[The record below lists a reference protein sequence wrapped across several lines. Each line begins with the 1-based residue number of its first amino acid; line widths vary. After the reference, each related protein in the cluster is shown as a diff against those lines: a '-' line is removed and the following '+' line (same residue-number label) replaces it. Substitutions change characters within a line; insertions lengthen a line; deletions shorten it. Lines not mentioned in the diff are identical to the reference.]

1 MSKRSDLINLG
12 DPLPLSYKPVRQRPI
27 PNQNQNQNQ
36 NQNHQQQQ
44 QEHRQVSNPI
54 PIHNTNMNTS
64 VSYNTSLRSF
74 TSGNRPYIR
83 SNLTTKERVRNKLR
97 QLIHEVN
104 EIEQINEIQ
113 LLELE
118 ERLNGLF
125 ELLHQDNGKQLEIL
139 EQEVNDE
146 DEMITEFE
154 NARSSLQKLK
164 QLNKMN
170 YNFINNWKYWFII
183 GLVISVVFFLL
194 SSLIMADFK
203 YQYCYYFC

>member
-36 NQNHQQQQ
+36 DHQQQQ
-44 QEHRQVSNPI
+44 QHRQVSNPI
-54 PIHNTNMNTS
+54 PIHKTNMNTL
-64 VSYNTSLRSF
+64 VSYDTGLRLF

-83 SNLTTKERVRNKLR
+83 SNFTTKERVRNKLR

-183 GLVISVVFFLL
+183 GLVISVVLFLL
-194 SSLIMADFK
+194 SSFIMADFK

>member
-1 MSKRSDLINLG
+1 M
-12 DPLPLSYKPVRQRPI
+12 
-27 PNQNQNQNQ
+27 
-36 NQNHQQQQ
+36 
-44 QEHRQVSNPI
+44 
-54 PIHNTNMNTS
+54 
-64 VSYNTSLRSF
+64 
-74 TSGNRPYIR
+74 
-83 SNLTTKERVRNKLR
+83 
-97 QLIHEVN
+97 
-104 EIEQINEIQ
+104 
-113 LLELE
+113 
-118 ERLNGLF
+118 
-125 ELLHQDNGKQLEIL
+125 EIL

-183 GLVISVVFFLL
+183 GLVISVVLFLL

>member
-1 MSKRSDLINLG
+1 
-12 DPLPLSYKPVRQRPI
+12 
-27 PNQNQNQNQ
+27 
-36 NQNHQQQQ
+36 
-44 QEHRQVSNPI
+44 
-54 PIHNTNMNTS
+54 MNTL
-64 VSYNTSLRSF
+64 VSYNTSLRLF

-183 GLVISVVFFLL
+183 GLVISVVFF
-194 SSLIMADFK
+194 
-203 YQYCYYFC
+203 Y

>member
-36 NQNHQQQQ
+36 QQQ
-44 QEHRQVSNPI
+44 QEQRQVSNPI
-54 PIHNTNMNTS
+54 PIQNTNMNPL
-64 VSYNTSLRSF
+64 VPYNTGLRLF

-183 GLVISVVFFLL
+183 GLVISVVLFLL

>member
-36 NQNHQQQQ
+36 DHQQQQ
-44 QEHRQVSNPI
+44 QHRQVSNPI
-54 PIHNTNMNTS
+54 PIHKTNMNTL
-64 VSYNTSLRSF
+64 VSYDTGLRLF

-83 SNLTTKERVRNKLR
+83 SNFTTKERVRNKLR

-183 GLVISVVFFLL
+183 GLVISVVLFLL

>member
-27 PNQNQNQNQ
+27 PNQNHNQNQ
-36 NQNHQQQQ
+36 DHQQQQ
-44 QEHRQVSNPI
+44 QHRQVSNPI
-54 PIHNTNMNTS
+54 PIHNTNMNTL
-64 VSYNTSLRSF
+64 VSYNTSLRLF

>member
-36 NQNHQQQQ
+36 DHQQQQ
-44 QEHRQVSNPI
+44 QHRQVSNPI
-54 PIHNTNMNTS
+54 PIHKTNMNTL
-64 VSYNTSLRSF
+64 VSYDTGLRLF

-183 GLVISVVFFLL
+183 GLVISVVLFLL

>member
-27 PNQNQNQNQ
+27 PNQNQD
-36 NQNHQQQQ
+36 HQQQ

-54 PIHNTNMNTS
+54 PIHKTNMNTL
-64 VSYNTSLRSF
+64 VSYNTGLRLF

-183 GLVISVVFFLL
+183 GLVISVVLFLL

>member
-27 PNQNQNQNQ
+27 PNQNQD
-36 NQNHQQQQ
+36 HQQQ

-54 PIHNTNMNTS
+54 PIHNTNMNTL
-64 VSYNTSLRSF
+64 VSYNTSLRLF

-183 GLVISVVFFLL
+183 GLVISVVLFLL

>member
-27 PNQNQNQNQ
+27 PNQNHNQNQ
-36 NQNHQQQQ
+36 DHQQQQ
-44 QEHRQVSNPI
+44 QHRQVSNPI

-183 GLVISVVFFLL
+183 GLVISVVLFLL

>member
-36 NQNHQQQQ
+36 NHQQQQ

-54 PIHNTNMNTS
+54 PIHKTNMNTL
-64 VSYNTSLRSF
+64 VSYDTGLRLF

-83 SNLTTKERVRNKLR
+83 SNFTTKERVRNKLR

-183 GLVISVVFFLL
+183 GLVISVVLFLL

>member
-1 MSKRSDLINLG
+1 
-12 DPLPLSYKPVRQRPI
+12 
-27 PNQNQNQNQ
+27 
-36 NQNHQQQQ
+36 
-44 QEHRQVSNPI
+44 
-54 PIHNTNMNTS
+54 MNTL
-64 VSYNTSLRSF
+64 VSYDTGLRLF

-83 SNLTTKERVRNKLR
+83 SNFTTKERVRNKLR

-183 GLVISVVFFLL
+183 GLVISVVLFLL

>member
-27 PNQNQNQNQ
+27 PNQNHNQNQ
-36 NQNHQQQQ
+36 DHQQQQ
-44 QEHRQVSNPI
+44 QHRQVSNPI
-54 PIHNTNMNTS
+54 PIHNTNMNTL
-64 VSYNTSLRSF
+64 VSYNTSLRLF

-146 DEMITEFE
+146 DEMITEFG

-183 GLVISVVFFLL
+183 GLVISVVLFLL

>member
-27 PNQNQNQNQ
+27 PNQNHNQNQ
-36 NQNHQQQQ
+36 DHQDHQQQQ
-44 QEHRQVSNPI
+44 QHRQVSNPI
-54 PIHNTNMNTS
+54 PIHKTNMNTL
-64 VSYNTSLRSF
+64 VSYNTGLRLF

-183 GLVISVVFFLL
+183 GLVISVVLFLL

>member
-27 PNQNQNQNQ
+27 PNQNHNQNQ
-36 NQNHQQQQ
+36 DHQQQQ
-44 QEHRQVSNPI
+44 QHRQVSNPI
-54 PIHNTNMNTS
+54 PIHKTNMNTL
-64 VSYNTSLRSF
+64 VSYNTGLRLF

-183 GLVISVVFFLL
+183 GLVISVVLFLL

>member
-27 PNQNQNQNQ
+27 PNQNQD
-36 NQNHQQQQ
+36 HQQQ

-54 PIHNTNMNTS
+54 PIHKTNMNTL
-64 VSYNTSLRSF
+64 VSYDTGLRLF

-83 SNLTTKERVRNKLR
+83 SNFTTKERVRNKLR

-183 GLVISVVFFLL
+183 GLVISVVLFLL
-194 SSLIMADFK
+194 SSFIMADFK

>member
-36 NQNHQQQQ
+36 DHQQQQ
-44 QEHRQVSNPI
+44 QHRQVSNPI
-54 PIHNTNMNTS
+54 PIHNTNMNTL
-64 VSYNTSLRSF
+64 VSYNTSLRLF

>member
-27 PNQNQNQNQ
+27 PNQNQNQ
-36 NQNHQQQQ
+36 QQQ

-54 PIHNTNMNTS
+54 PIHNTNMNTL
-64 VSYNTSLRSF
+64 VSYNTSLRLF

-183 GLVISVVFFLL
+183 GLVISVVLFLL

>member
-27 PNQNQNQNQ
+27 PNQNHNQNQ
-36 NQNHQQQQ
+36 DHQQQQ
-44 QEHRQVSNPI
+44 QHRQVSNPI
-54 PIHNTNMNTS
+54 PIHNTNMNTL
-64 VSYNTSLRSF
+64 VSYDTGLRLF

-183 GLVISVVFFLL
+183 GLVISVVLFLL

>member
-27 PNQNQNQNQ
+27 PNQNHNQNQ
-36 NQNHQQQQ
+36 DHQQQQ
-44 QEHRQVSNPI
+44 QHRQVSNPI
-54 PIHNTNMNTS
+54 PIHNTNMNTL
-64 VSYNTSLRSF
+64 VSYNTSLRLF

-83 SNLTTKERVRNKLR
+83 SNFTTKERVRNKLR

>member
-27 PNQNQNQNQ
+27 PNQNQD
-36 NQNHQQQQ
+36 HQQQ

-154 NARSSLQKLK
+154 NARSSLQ
-164 QLNKMN
+164 N
-170 YNFINNWKYWFII
+170 
-183 GLVISVVFFLL
+183 
-194 SSLIMADFK
+194 
-203 YQYCYYFC
+203 

>member
-36 NQNHQQQQ
+36 DHQQQQ
-44 QEHRQVSNPI
+44 QHRQVSNPI
-54 PIHNTNMNTS
+54 PIHKTNMNTL
-64 VSYNTSLRSF
+64 VSYDTGLRLF

-83 SNLTTKERVRNKLR
+83 SNFTTKERVRNKLR

>member
-36 NQNHQQQQ
+36 NHQQQQ

-54 PIHNTNMNTS
+54 PIHNTNMNTL
-64 VSYNTSLRSF
+64 VSYNTSLRLF

-183 GLVISVVFFLL
+183 GLVISVVLFLL

>member
-36 NQNHQQQQ
+36 DHQQQQ
-44 QEHRQVSNPI
+44 QHRQVSNPI
-54 PIHNTNMNTS
+54 PIHNTNMNTL
-64 VSYNTSLRSF
+64 VSYNTGLRLF
-74 TSGNRPYIR
+74 TSGNRPYTR

-183 GLVISVVFFLL
+183 GLVISVVLFLL

>member
-27 PNQNQNQNQ
+27 PNQNHNQNQ
-36 NQNHQQQQ
+36 DHQQQQ
-44 QEHRQVSNPI
+44 QHRQVSNPI
-54 PIHNTNMNTS
+54 PIHNTNMNTL
-64 VSYNTSLRSF
+64 VSYNTSLRLF

-183 GLVISVVFFLL
+183 GLVISVVLFLL

>member
-27 PNQNQNQNQ
+27 PNQNQD
-36 NQNHQQQQ
+36 HQQQ